1 LLVQR
6 ERLAELALGALARLL
21 AHERKAGRLDAA
33 VQVGLKLL
41 ALDPLQEPAHRALM
55 QLYVDLGRRAAA
67 LRQYETCVGLLQ
79 RDLGV
84 EPEPETRA
92 LYQAIVTPAPADPA
106 RSSTP
111 AWPRGGAPVESW
123 PERALET
130 SPVIGRATE
139 AGLLGEALDQTFGG
153 RGAVVAVLG
162 EAGIGKSRLVA
173 SLAAEAV
180 KRGARVLLGRAY
192 ESEQVLP
199 FAPWADALRPDRVA
213 RDDDALADLT
223 THQRSALGRLA
234 PELGPPDGD
243 TPSAEIDYRHVFE
256 AVLQLAAAIAARRP
270 LVLILEDMQWADDMS
285 LRLFSFIARRTH
297 GRVPLLVVLTARQE
311 ELDAAPLLPRLLE
324 DLDHELPLLHLA
336 LSPLS
341 REETTELVAVLSRAR
356 LDRADLARLAEGI
369 WTATSGNPFMV
380 VETLQAVHEGSLLDA
395 NAEMPLPERVRRL
408 IGRRLDRLAPVAR
421 QLVATAAVIGRDFT
435 FPLLQ
440 RASGLAEAEAVT
452 GLEEVVRRR
461 LLSGTGERL
470 DFTHDR
476 IREVAADALLPPRR
490 RWLHRQIAHVLES
503 LHASNLPAQS
513 AALGHH
519 YAEAE
524 VWDRAAA
531 YLDAAGLHAM
541 DRAAYREGLVALRRA
556 LDAVMRL
563 PTGLATTELE
573 TDIRLH
579 LLRLLHTLGDVDA
592 MAEHIRHI
600 EPLIA
605 ALGDPRREAY
615 ARIHAC
621 DYLRGTRQHKAAMA
635 SGRAGLAL
643 AEALG
648 DRALQEVAHFK
659 VGCCHLFQNDYE
671 PALEHLQAAVT
682 TGSTSAPE
690 RLVLPYLP
698 AASQLAYCLAELGR
712 YEEAWPLVNEAMRLG
727 ETRAPHSVL
736 APWAL
741 GALCLHQGRFED
753 AIRPLEQALELCREQ
768 RFALFLPL
776 TIAQLALAL
785 AHGGRTA
792 DAGALLDESAA
803 RPVVADVPLHEA
815 RVLGTLAGAALALGR
830 AEDARRLAERALEVA
845 MSFGERGNEAEAR
858 TVLGA
863 IGASWAVP
871 DRCAEAEQHLRAALE
886 IAEALGMRPLAAHAR
901 FYLGVLLERVGGLA
915 AGHAELLEAIAR
927 YRAMD
932 MRFWLE
938 KAEREAATS
947 EAGRATRSPRTGSA

>member
-1 LLVQR
+1 
-6 ERLAELALGALARLL
+6 
-21 AHERKAGRLDAA
+21 
-33 VQVGLKLL
+33 
-41 ALDPLQEPAHRALM
+41 M

-380 VETLQAVHEGSLLDA
+380 VETLPGSARGVAAGRERGDA
-395 NAEMPLPERVRRL
+395 SAGARPSASSAAAWTGWRRWPASSSPPPRSS
-408 IGRRLDRLAPVAR
+408 GG
-421 QLVATAAVIGRDFT
+421 TFT

-519 YAEAE
+519 YAEGE

-541 DRAAYREGLVALRRA
+541 DRAAYREGLVA
-556 LDAVMRL
+556 
-563 PTGLATTELE
+563 
-573 TDIRLH
+573 
-579 LLRLLHTLGDVDA
+579 
-592 MAEHIRHI
+592 
-600 EPLIA
+600 
-605 ALGDPRREAY
+605 
-615 ARIHAC
+615 C
-621 DYLRGTRQHKAAMA
+621 
-635 SGRAGLAL
+635 
-643 AEALG
+643 
-648 DRALQEVAHFK
+648 
-659 VGCCHLFQNDYE
+659 
-671 PALEHLQAAVT
+671 
-682 TGSTSAPE
+682 
-690 RLVLPYLP
+690 
-698 AASQLAYCLAELGR
+698 
-712 YEEAWPLVNEAMRLG
+712 
-727 ETRAPHSVL
+727 
-736 APWAL
+736 
-741 GALCLHQGRFED
+741 
-753 AIRPLEQALELCREQ
+753 
-768 RFALFLPL
+768 
-776 TIAQLALAL
+776 
-785 AHGGRTA
+785 
-792 DAGALLDESAA
+792 AA
-803 RPVVADVPLHEA
+803 R
-815 RVLGTLAGAALALGR
+815 
-830 AEDARRLAERALEVA
+830 
-845 MSFGERGNEAEAR
+845 
-858 TVLGA
+858 
-863 IGASWAVP
+863 W
-871 DRCAEAEQHLRAALE
+871 
-886 IAEALGMRPLAAHAR
+886 
-901 FYLGVLLERVGGLA
+901 
-915 AGHAELLEAIAR
+915 
-927 YRAMD
+927 
-932 MRFWLE
+932 
-938 KAEREAATS
+938 
-947 EAGRATRSPRTGSA
+947 TR